1 MTEQINEQ
9 VDILKRLKLIIL
21 LKRTKRNFTN
31 SLSTEKSVQVKQRLQ
46 LEIITHLLLIL
57 MKMEQQLS
65 MKDQTSLFKTTNI
78 L

>member
-9 VDILKRLKLIIL
+9 VDILKRLKINNIAE
-21 LKRTKRNFTN
+21 KNKKKFYKFAIYG
-31 SLSTEKSVQVKQRLQ
+31 KSVQVKQRLQ